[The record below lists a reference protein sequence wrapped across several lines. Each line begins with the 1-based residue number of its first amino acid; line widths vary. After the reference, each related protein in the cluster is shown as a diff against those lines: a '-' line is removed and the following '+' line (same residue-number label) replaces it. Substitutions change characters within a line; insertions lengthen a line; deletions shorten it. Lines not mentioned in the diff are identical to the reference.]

1 MDPELYA
8 SKHLLVLTYV
18 LILYQKFGLTQVCVT
33 YPDAEVCI
41 LTLKGELPT
50 MTRGRMCLKNIRL
63 KKSGC

>member
-8 SKHLLVLTYV
+8 SKHLLVLTYL

-41 LTLKGELPT
+41 LTLRES
-50 MTRGRMCLKNIRL
+50 CLQ
-63 KKSGC
+63 